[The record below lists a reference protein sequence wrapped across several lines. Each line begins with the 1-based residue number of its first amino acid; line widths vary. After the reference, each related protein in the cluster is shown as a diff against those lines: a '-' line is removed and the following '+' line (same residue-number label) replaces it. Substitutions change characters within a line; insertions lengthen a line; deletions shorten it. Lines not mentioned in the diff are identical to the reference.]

1 MRLVDHVFAEFLCDG
16 QSQTDI
22 LCMME
27 MYGLIAKFTPED
39 SKKAPTP
46 AAVKYFVPAQLCS
59 CPVTDLDTSPT
70 DICPLFIN
78 FSDGFLPHG
87 LFPQLVSRFI
97 SACPTLGCRDEP
109 NLFQNLVRFILGESD
124 LFLIC
129 KQSYVKVILQNKEQD
144 VGLASQV
151 RELLESIL
159 RSLSRDFVCL
169 RNMRYEFCVTC
180 PSCCD
185 SNKVCTKHK
194 VQSCAFIDC
203 IHFLPISDD
212 GRLICKRTFGAR
224 SRVTIS
230 GLEEW
235 RGFSKKVIVLMTYQI
250 ILGNAS
256 KRVKEK
262 ERRDWGERKRHIPS
276 FFHFCVLY
284 LLSFLIFVGHAGNKK
299 MKFRV

>member
-39 SKKAPTP
+39 SKKAPTS

-144 VGLASQV
+144 VGLPSQV

-212 GRLICKRTFGAR
+212 RKLICRKTFGSR
-224 SRVTIS
+224 SRVEVH

-235 RGFSKKVIVLMTYQI
+235 RGLSKKVIKL
-250 ILGNAS
+250 ILT
-256 KRVKEK
+256 
-262 ERRDWGERKRHIPS
+262 S
-276 FFHFCVLY
+276 FS
-284 LLSFLIFVGHAGNKK
+284 LLSQQLDSLSMKCETCQCVCVCVITFGVVEKQQYSVTLIYC
-299 MKFRV
+299 

>member
-39 SKKAPTP
+39 SKKSPTP
-46 AAVKYFVPAQLCS
+46 SVKYFVPAQLCS

-159 RSLSRDFVCL
+159 CSLSRDFACL

-180 PSCCD
+180 PSCCNL
-185 SNKVCTKHK
+185 NKVCTKHK
-194 VQSCAFIDC
+194 VQSCAFMDC

-212 GRLICKRTFGAR
+212 GKLICKRTFGAR
-224 SRVTIS
+224 SRVTVS

-235 RGFSKKVIVLMTYQI
+235 RGFSEKVIVLMTYQI

-256 KRVKEK
+256 KLVKEK
-262 ERRDWGERKRHIPS
+262 GRRDWGERKRYISS
-276 FFHFCVLY
+276 FFHLRVLR
-284 LLSFLIFVGHAGNKK
+284 LLSFLIFLATQAIRN
-299 MKFRV
+299 

>member
-212 GRLICKRTFGAR
+212 GKLICRKTFGSR
-224 SRVTIS
+224 SRVEVH

-235 RGFSKKVIVLMTYQI
+235 RGLSKKVIKLILTSYSLLSLQLGSLSMKCETCQCVCVCYNVLGGGKTT
-250 ILGNAS
+250 
-256 KRVKEK
+256 
-262 ERRDWGERKRHIPS
+262 
-276 FFHFCVLY
+276 VLSHPY
-284 LLSFLIFVGHAGNKK
+284 LLLV
-299 MKFRV
+299 